1 MKICTDLEGIFS
13 GNVIVHRQ
21 HGYTKAWQEDTA
33 ENPLLFF
40 IYRGKTKHSVYIYI
54 YTHYIVNSYLKALF
68 VNRTQVKWTVK
79 GKTVQ
84 CFGQINIGYQ
94 VKTLEK
100 MSTDSVLYAARLL

>member
-1 MKICTDLEGIFS
+1 MDIRKLGRRILPRIPSSFS
-13 GNVIVHRQ
+13 STEEKQNTVCI
-21 HGYTKAWQEDTA
+21 
-33 ENPLLFF
+33 
-40 IYRGKTKHSVYIYI
+40 YIYI

>member
-1 MKICTDLEGIFS
+1 MDIRKLGRRILPRIPSSFS
-13 GNVIVHRQ
+13 STEEKQN
-21 HGYTKAWQEDTA
+21 T
-33 ENPLLFF
+33 
-40 IYRGKTKHSVYIYI
+40 VYIYI
-54 YTHYIVNSYLKALF
+54 YYIVNSYLKALF

-100 MSTDSVLYAARLL
+100 MSTDSELYAARLL

>member
-1 MKICTDLEGIFS
+1 MKTCTDLEGIFS

-40 IYRGKTKHSVYIYI
+40 IYRGKTKHSVCMCI
-54 YTHYIVNSYLKALF
+54 YIVNSYLKALF
-68 VNRTQVKWTVK
+68 VNRTQVKWTMK

-100 MSTDSVLYAARLL
+100 MSTDSVRYAARLL

>member
-1 MKICTDLEGIFS
+1 MKTCTDLEGIFS

-40 IYRGKTKHSVYIYI
+40 IYREKQNTVYY
-54 YTHYIVNSYLKALF
+54 YIVNSYLKALF
-68 VNRTQVKWTVK
+68 VNRTQVKWTVR